1 MFWIYISLIFLT
13 YNCFNIFFKCII
25 ILKNYLTTHV
35 RKFKCKD
42 FKILK
47 SVNEWINKG
56 EKVDQESFWNRIVT
70 PRIGIGS
77 YREVTKDSH
86 P

>member
-1 MFWIYISLIFLT
+1 MFWSYISFKFLKYKKYLIT
-13 YNCFNIFFKCII
+13 YARII
-25 ILKNYLTTHV
+25 
-35 RKFKCKD
+35 KCKD

-47 SVNEWINKG
+47 SVNSLINKG

-70 PRIGIGS
+70 PRKWIGS
-77 YREVTKDSH
+77 DREVTKDSH

>member
-1 MFWIYISLIFLT
+1 MFWSYISLKFLT
-13 YNCFNIFFKCII
+13 YNCFIFLICNYFK
-25 ILKNYLTTHV
+25 KYLITYV
-35 RKFKCKD
+35 RICKCKD

-47 SVNEWINKG
+47 SVNELINKG
-56 EKVDQESFWNRIVT
+56 GGGVDQESFWNRIMT

-77 YREVTKDSH
+77 DREVTKDSH